1 MKEKFVFTPV
11 GGGVFTISE
20 YNNYQEDMFMSDIVF
35 ENFPNLEDN
44 IFEDAGEGCFCVYG
58 KNGKW
63 EDDEDDEF
71 LEDKVKLMLENG
83 LFFQKVDLIY

>member
-1 MKEKFVFTPV
+1 MEFYYK
-11 GGGVFTISE
+11 
-20 YNNYQEDMFMSDIVF
+20 NNKKILFQTSSDIVF
-35 ENFPNLEDN
+35 ENFPNLDDN
-44 IFEDAGEGCFCVYG
+44 IFEDAGEGCCCVYG